1 MNSKYKNNIYN
12 YENKDSDSEMAVR
25 YIDWTTGPTYPRILN
40 EDDFYKIKNSACLFA
55 RKFDDNLDF
64 DKYRKIFIDNL

>member
-25 YIDWTTGPTYPRILN
+25 YIDWTTGPNYPRILN
-40 EDDFYKIKNSACLFA
+40 EDDFLKIKESNCIFA
-55 RKFDDNLDF
+55 RKFDENMNFDN
-64 DKYRKIFIDNL
+64 YRKVFIKL